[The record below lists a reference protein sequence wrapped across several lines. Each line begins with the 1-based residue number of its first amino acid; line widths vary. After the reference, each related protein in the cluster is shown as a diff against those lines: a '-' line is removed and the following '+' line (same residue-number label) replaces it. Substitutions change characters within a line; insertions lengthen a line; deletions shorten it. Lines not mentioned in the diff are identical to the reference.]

1 MKNKNIIVNVSKNPF
16 EIDYDFVYNF
26 YEDKETLTEDLFIS
40 NNKSSNQKSKF
51 IKLSLSFKKRSFFN
65 SEENRFI
72 SDENFSIGVSSIGNL
87 SPNHENLSVN
97 IFRKN
102 IDKEFFLNLNN
113 KKSLSIDDRALF
125 STFNMID
132 NYIYLNEDVKK
143 SKYIELNDI
152 EKTLKYFN
160 SSSSNS
166 EFLKEIKT
174 KSNVVYYDKNYIE
187 NLITVKE
194 NSFILQNKN
203 VDNIENYKS
212 IIDLE
217 VSDENI
223 NTSIVNFIPNIEK
236 NIFNHSIID
245 SEFDSVFSRVNKKD
259 KIFLGILADKFI
271 KSDGVYEF
279 KSSSFYF
286 DMNSTEKETKRF
298 NIDIID
304 DGIKYG
310 STYKYI
316 FYPVYFYS
324 RVTMNEGT
332 TFTNYL
338 ICDVPS
344 ITEDIECV
352 EKIRPPAIS
361 NLRGKYYENR
371 KSLRLY
377 WSMPAESQRDIKGF
391 QIFKR
396 NSLDEP
402 YVLVKQLESHKKSD
416 FYQRNINIQNEEVIV
431 NEDMIFTE
439 YYDETFN
446 PTNITIYTVC
456 SIDAHGL
463 VSNYSEQIGFTYDF
477 LNKKT
482 ISDLVSTPGAPIFY
496 PNLFIPR
503 KTIFFDNDD
512 KIVTITPAVSN
523 KKKFTLIFAPDCIKH
538 NNEKEIN
545 VDQNLFK
552 DSYELSIFR
561 LNGRSLYEDKFNV
574 SVKDD

>member
-286 DMNSTEKETKRF
+286 DM
-298 NIDIID
+298 
-304 DGIKYG
+304 
-310 STYKYI
+310 
-316 FYPVYFYS
+316 
-324 RVTMNEGT
+324 
-332 TFTNYL
+332 
-338 ICDVPS
+338 
-344 ITEDIECV
+344 
-352 EKIRPPAIS
+352 
-361 NLRGKYYENR
+361 
-371 KSLRLY
+371 
-377 WSMPAESQRDIKGF
+377 
-391 QIFKR
+391 
-396 NSLDEP
+396 
-402 YVLVKQLESHKKSD
+402 
-416 FYQRNINIQNEEVIV
+416 
-431 NEDMIFTE
+431 
-439 YYDETFN
+439 
-446 PTNITIYTVC
+446 
-456 SIDAHGL
+456 
-463 VSNYSEQIGFTYDF
+463 
-477 LNKKT
+477 
-482 ISDLVSTPGAPIFY
+482 
-496 PNLFIPR
+496 
-503 KTIFFDNDD
+503 
-512 KIVTITPAVSN
+512 
-523 KKKFTLIFAPDCIKH
+523 
-538 NNEKEIN
+538 
-545 VDQNLFK
+545 
-552 DSYELSIFR
+552 
-561 LNGRSLYEDKFNV
+561 
-574 SVKDD
+574 